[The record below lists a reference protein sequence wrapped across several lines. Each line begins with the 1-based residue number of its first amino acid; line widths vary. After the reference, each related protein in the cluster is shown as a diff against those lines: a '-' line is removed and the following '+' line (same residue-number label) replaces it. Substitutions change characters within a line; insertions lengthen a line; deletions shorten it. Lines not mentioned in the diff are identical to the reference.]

1 MPFINHHRVAPRP
14 DAPAQTLSDAL
25 AAASRVGLGASVS
38 VVLAGGF
45 VVLLAL
51 QAPHSRLHIRQWQDG
66 LAGML
71 GEPVAR
77 CVAFRMSQRVSDRE
91 LEATLELTH
100 GDLSADPRL
109 AALAEANI
117 ERCRKQSLMLVQ

>member
-1 MPFINHHRVAPRP
+1 MSFVNHYRVAPRSN
-14 DAPAQTLSDAL
+14 APARPLRGAF
-25 AAASRVGLGASVS
+25 AAASRTGVGACVS

-45 VVLLAL
+45 VALLAL

-66 LAGML
+66 LAGTL

-91 LEATLELTH
+91 LEATLQLTS

-109 AALAEANI
+109 AGLLAFSV
-117 ERCRKQSLMLVQ
+117 ERCRKQSLLVVQ